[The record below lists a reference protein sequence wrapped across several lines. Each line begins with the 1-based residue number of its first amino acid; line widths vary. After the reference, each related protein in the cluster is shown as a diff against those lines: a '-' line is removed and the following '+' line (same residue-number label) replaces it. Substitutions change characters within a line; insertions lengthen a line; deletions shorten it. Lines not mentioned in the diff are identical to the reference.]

1 MTAKPQG
8 QGQSDLGGPGLV
20 SRLGATLRKSAKALW
35 MVFSLVLYG
44 LGFML
49 FNGGR
54 GLMGISG
61 WRFGRDK

>member
-1 MTAKPQG
+1 MTAQPQG
-8 QGQSDLGGPGLV
+8 RGQTDQGGPGLV
-20 SRLGATLRKSAKALW
+20 SRILAGVRKGAKAIW

-44 LGFML
+44 LGFVF

-61 WRFGRDK
+61 WRFGRDQ

>member
-1 MTAKPQG
+1 
-8 QGQSDLGGPGLV
+8 
-20 SRLGATLRKSAKALW
+20 